1 VEEETEQNQQFSIVE
16 NPDFLTSKVKMY
28 RGNQEHEF
36 SIAFV
41 RDEML
46 NSSSFKHLLHDAE
59 LSYLQKLTYERRRR
73 SYTLG
78 RLSAKLAVKK
88 LTNNTSAR
96 SIHIGSGVFG
106 FPIVC
111 SPNVTNTQVSITHS
125 GPLGVSI
132 AFEEKHPMGIDLEK
146 IRPDNDKVILNQ
158 ISQNEKALLQNINKF
173 NLEGFTS
180 IWCAKE
186 ALSKILKTGMM
197 INFSFLEIDN
207 VEMNLKTIT
216 YEFKNFGQYKAL
228 CYTNEMYA
236 LALVLPK
243 KTAVNLEDLW
253 ATFNLSTVLFNETTK
268 F

>member
-1 VEEETEQNQQFSIVE
+1 VK

-28 RGNQEHEF
+28 RGDEEHEF
-36 SIAFV
+36 SVAFV
-41 RDEML
+41 RNETL
-46 NSSSFKHLLHDAE
+46 NSLSLKNLLHDAE
-59 LSYLQKLTYERRRR
+59 LQYLETLTYERRKR

-78 RLSAKLAVKK
+78 RLSAKLAIQK
-88 LTNNTSAR
+88 LTNHILAT
-96 SIHIGSGVFG
+96 SIHIESGVFG
-106 FPIVC
+106 FPIV
-111 SPNVTNTQVSITHS
+111 SNTNLKNIQVSITHS

-158 ISQNEKALLQNINKF
+158 ISQSERSLLQGINKF

-197 INFSFLEIDN
+197 INFSFLEIDH
-207 VEMNLKTIT
+207 VEMNLKTIM

-236 LALVLPK
+236 IALVLPK
-243 KTAVNLEDLW
+243 KTSVNLEEFRR
-253 ATFNLSTVLFNETTK
+253 AFNLSTVLFNDN
-268 F
+268 